1 MLPYQFSYIII
12 LICLLYHIV
21 LPIMSS
27 QLVYVYWLAY
37 MLIALSPFPNKMQ
50 EDAHDREKVA
60 NTPSTINCVSP
71 MVPKTN
77 EWPYRVQCAVCNKRR
92 TMCYAISRCLV
103 DASIITCSFQN
114 GSNHDNGLTL
124 KKWACSKSYTLT
136 IWITMVGKH
145 KQIMVMN
152 SSKSSHT
159 TSRYNTYWLKNNPR
173 RRDN

>member
-12 LICLLYHIV
+12 LICLLCHIV

-37 MLIALSPFPNKMQ
+37 MFIVLSPFPSKMQ
-50 EDAHDREKVA
+50 EDVHNRKKVTSTL
-60 NTPSTINCVSP
+60 NTIHCASP
-71 MVPKTN
+71 TVPRTN
-77 EWPYRVQCAVCNKRR
+77 EWPYRVQGALCNKRG

-103 DASIITCSFQN
+103 DASITTCSFQN
-114 GSNHDNGLTL
+114 GSNRDNGLTL
-124 KKWACSKSYTLT
+124 KKWACSKSYTST
-136 IWITMVGKH
+136 IWIAMVGKH
-145 KQIMVMN
+145 KRIMVMN

-159 TSRYNTYWLKNNPR
+159 TSRYNTYRLGNNPR